1 MASPPETWAR
11 GHRIADSETA
21 RSGGR
26 LALKDRPKNPAQFSP
41 EHYLNRE
48 LSWLEFNAR
57 VLEEAADPTNP
68 WLERMKFLSI
78 VSSNLDE
85 FFEVRVAGLQQ
96 QLYAGLEPQDFA
108 ADGLAPAA
116 QLSTIADRA
125 HELVGEQYR
134 LLHEE
139 LIGGLKTNG
148 IEWVRLGELSETE
161 RAYVDALFVNNV
173 YPVLTPLA
181 IDPGHP
187 FPHVHN
193 KSLNIALLIEGE
205 RANQLQEFFAVVQVP
220 AVLDRVVL
228 LPGTA
233 DHVRFVLLEDVIAAH
248 LGTLFGGFRVVKST
262 VFRVTRNTDLA
273 IDEDDAE
280 DLLQTIEETLRLRM
294 RGDAVR
300 LEISDAADEQF
311 VQLLVDAHDLDPR
324 DVYRVAGPVDLTV
337 WMALQR
343 LEGFRGLKDEPL
355 VPRVPP
361 AFASAGDVFDLI
373 RGQDVLVHHPF
384 ESFGCV
390 VDFIERAA
398 DDPQVLAIKQTLYR
412 TSGAS
417 PIIRAL
423 ERAAHNGKQVTALV
437 ELKARFDEENNIV
450 WARSLERA
458 GVHVVYGVVGLKTHC
473 KAALVVRREH
483 EGIRRYVHLSTGN
496 YNPTTART
504 YTDLGLFTAN
514 PDFGEDISELFN
526 LLTGYSQ
533 ARRWRKLMIAP
544 LGMREQIVE
553 RIDREARNAELGR
566 PARIIVKMN
575 ALVEPTVIDALYR
588 ASQAGVSIELV
599 IRGTCCLRPGIA
611 GWSENIRVISIVD
624 KFLEHSRIFYFENAG
639 ESEVLLS
646 SADWMPRNFFRRI
659 EVMFPVEDPRLKNRL
674 TGELLQ
680 VVLNDNVKARQLQAD
695 GSYSR
700 LVPSEGQPGVR
711 SQTIFQA
718 LARESARDASDSAFK
733 IVPILGPFRI
743 PAVEES
749 APANGNGSESKRS
762 KPPRVRSPRGRK
774 RPEPA

>member
-1 MASPPETWAR
+1 MASPPETWSPDQRTAE
-11 GHRIADSETA
+11 SETA

-26 LALKDRPKNPAQFSP
+26 LSRKPRPKNLTQFTA

-68 WLERMKFLSI
+68 WLERVKFLSI

-108 ADGLAPAA
+108 ADGLAPAV
-116 QLSTIADRA
+116 QLTQISDRV
-125 HELVGEQYR
+125 HRLVGEQYR
-134 LLHEE
+134 LLHQE
-139 LIGGLKTNG
+139 LIGGLKENG
-148 IEWVRLGELSETE
+148 IEWVRLEELSRAE
-161 RAYVDALFVNNV
+161 RAYVDSLFAHNI

-205 RANQLQEFFAVVQVP
+205 HANQLQELFAVVQVP
-220 AVLDRVVL
+220 AVLDRVVR
-228 LPGTA
+228 LPGPA
-233 DHVRFVLLEDVIAAH
+233 EPVRFVLLEDVIAAH
-248 LGTLFGGFRVVKST
+248 LGTLFGGFRVLRHT
-262 VFRVTRNTDLA
+262 VFRVTRNTDLT

-280 DLLQTIEETLRLRM
+280 DLLQTIEETLRQRM

-300 LEISDAADEQF
+300 LEIAEAADEQF
-311 VQLLVDAHDLDPR
+311 VQLLVNALDLDSR

-337 WMALQR
+337 CAALHR
-343 LEGFRGLKDEPL
+343 LEGFSALKDEPL

-361 AFASAGDVFDLI
+361 AFSSADDVFDLI
-373 RGQDVLVHHPF
+373 RGQDVLVHHPY

-437 ELKARFDEENNIV
+437 ELRARFDEQNNIV

-473 KAALVVRREH
+473 KASLVVRREAD
-483 EGIRRYVHLSTGN
+483 GIRRYVHLSTGN
-496 YNPTTART
+496 YNPTTARI

-514 PDFGEDISELFN
+514 PDFGEDVSELFN

-533 ARRWRKLMIAP
+533 GRRWRKLMVAP
-544 LGMREQIVE
+544 LGLREQVVE
-553 RIDREARNAELGR
+553 LIDREGRNAQEGR
-566 PARIIVKMN
+566 PSRIIVKMN

-588 ASQAGVSIELV
+588 ASSAGVSIELV
-599 IRGTCCLRPGIA
+599 IRGTCCLRPGIS
-611 GWSENIRVISIVD
+611 GLSETIRVTSVVD
-624 KFLEHSRIFYFENAG
+624 KFLEHSRVFYFENG
-639 ESEVLLS
+639 GDPEVLLG

-659 EVMFPVEDPRLKNRL
+659 EVMFPVEDSRLKSRL
-674 TGELLQ
+674 TGEIFQ
-680 VVLNDNVKARQLQAD
+680 VVLNDNVKARQLNSD
-695 GSYSR
+695 GTYSR
-700 LVPSEGQPGVR
+700 LVPAEGEIGVR
-711 SQTIFQA
+711 SQTIFQS
-718 LARESARDASDSAFK
+718 LARESAREAGESAFRL
-733 IVPILGPFRI
+733 VPILGPLD
-743 PAVEES
+743 AVSVEGDS
-749 APANGNGSESKRS
+749 SNGNDSAKPS
-762 KPPRVRSPRGRK
+762 KPPRVRSRNRK
-774 RPEPA
+774 TPSPA